1 MTRVGIYV
9 APIREETGPK
19 FSGRYY
25 DIAYKDLFA
34 KIIALGATPILVHS
48 AEKTYKSKGVFSE
61 YWEVS
66 LVSGAPVFEKRTDS
80 IQLGFLYDKARFP
93 YSDMRM
99 LNPPMV
105 RDICANKYLS
115 YLFASEHHEETY
127 MARKDQE
134 LEVLRLGWTG
144 RPDQRV
150 AIKELDSNGGN
161 KVYVGA
167 FKDYDKGLDFPVII
181 QGFIDT
187 TGGCPGLA
195 EGMHDVRVAAYNG
208 EVIHGLVRRPGGG
221 SLKSNMQYGG
231 ESTALYVRQIP
242 AELKR
247 IIKDLDRKLE
257 QYGDRYFSADFG
269 YNGDSWK
276 LFELNAYPGLA
287 TVETDGEATEEYMQ
301 LLAEHLIQSAKE
313 E

>member
-1 MTRVGIYV
+1 MTRVGIYL
-9 APIREETGPK
+9 APINDVTGPK

-48 AEKTYKSKGVFSE
+48 AEKTYASKGVFSE
-61 YWEVS
+61 YWTVS
-66 LVSGAPVFEKRTDS
+66 LVSGAPVFEKHTDS

-93 YSDMRM
+93 YDDMRV

-115 YLFASEHHEETY
+115 YLFAPEYHEETY
-127 MARKDQE
+127 IAYNDQE
-134 LEVLRLGWTG
+134 LEVLRLGWAG
-144 RPDQRV
+144 RSDQRV

-167 FKDYDKGLDFPVII
+167 FKEYDNTLSFPVIV

-187 TGGCPGLA
+187 SGGCPELA
-195 EGMHDVRVAAYNG
+195 DGMHDVRVAAYNG
-208 EVIHGLVRRPGGG
+208 EIIHGLVRRPGGD

-231 ESTALYVRQIP
+231 ESTALYIQQIP
-242 AELKR
+242 PELKR
-247 IIKDLDRKLE
+247 IIKELDRKLE

-301 LLAEHLIQSAKE
+301 LLAEHLIRSAKE